1 MPGKNETPSMT
12 SHKAIYAAIASL
24 STSVVL
30 SVTGIM
36 PTNETML
43 STDLQQLIENVAALA
58 IMTVVP
64 GVVAWWK
71 RTKSNDQGCSD

>member
-1 MPGKNETPSMT
+1 MT

-24 STSVVL
+24 LTTVAL
-30 SVTGIM
+30 SLAGVM
-36 PTNETML
+36 PTNETLL

-64 GVVAWWK
+64 GVVAYWK
-71 RTKSNDQGCSD
+71 RNFVK

>member
-1 MPGKNETPSMT
+1 MPNRNNTPAMT

-24 STSVVL
+24 VTSIVL
-30 SVTGIM
+30 SFFGVL

-58 IMTVVP
+58 IMAVVP
-64 GVVAWWK
+64 GVVAYWK
-71 RTKSNDQGCSD
+71 RNFAK

>member
-1 MPGKNETPSMT
+1 MAGQKQTPSMT
-12 SHKAIYAAIASL
+12 SQKAIYAAIASL
-24 STSVVL
+24 ATSVLL
-30 SVTGIM
+30 SVTGFM

-71 RTKSNDQGCSD
+71 RNQIK